1 MPAKYTKTYT
11 SEAEYMYDQAVS
23 TDLFDQTTYE
33 ELAKLGRAE
42 DFTYG
47 LAGTKTRKSDTFDK
61 SDYDLLHGEDKLD
74 YLLLEYYTEDKTSD
88 EYKAN
93 KEYFNKKVQDAVD
106 EKIYETLTTYERT
119 LGTIGGFLGSALN
132 EIVGIAEG
140 FLDAGAFL
148 VEGGLRL
155 EQDTEKADAVR
166 NFIKQDTLGY
176 TRNRAAIDRFV
187 KRATY
192 IDKNDVLSA
201 ADEVFKSIVQMA
213 PNIIGYAL
221 APVTGGASIVF
232 GNIIYYGSMA
242 GRGIEE
248 ELKKNPN
255 IDYSKLFAYAAI
267 STGIE
272 AGTEKLSAKMFGGN
286 TVDKMF
292 GVGGK
297 GVVQNALAKT
307 TLSVL
312 TEGEEELIAEMFNSV
327 FYNLLVDPNA
337 PLASMKDL
345 LNAAIIGGITGGV
358 MELGGVAFS
367 KRYVTTNDGKMM
379 RLKDAK
385 ASGLTKKDY
394 KKINKF
400 TTTQLFDDLN
410 NYQEELSQQTEL
422 DKLRSKHSNLSDA
435 DLQKNYATE
444 YKEAVVKDNIKAKTA
459 NEISLKLATLMDK
472 IGIQDF
478 TNAVKLLEDTE
489 NNRRARIS
497 QYTENLKND
506 KIGKRIELQGRLEFA
521 AENPGYSISVY
532 NHAELTNNER
542 YIMGEIE
549 KMYGKKALFVEYGS
563 KTGNPMENI
572 SASKNFVFIEKGLVD
587 KTSSQQVL
595 DTVVKNQLINE
606 IINTPGFL
614 TSSDFKK
621 LFEAVM
627 PKNAKYEQ
635 LKPQIKQYLLQNVLF
650 DDTCNRR
657 VLRMKFPLFAK
668 LFNKVTKI
676 AYNAANKKFV
686 GTHKPKGF
694 IGEQTKR
701 IAFNTLMK
709 VRKRFV
715 NNLIKNI
722 HNQEDVKVV
731 LRVMNMTPQ
740 ESQSFEDG
748 ITLPRI
754 NQEKYLLT
762 NKTLGRQTADFF
774 MWCSDMAKNIKPEE
788 LERSGGEIDFAR
800 LLDKTYFT
808 DTFLQ
813 YWEESWEN
821 ENGKSFEEAMW
832 EEAERNGIV
841 INTKNGEVY
850 TKILWSEVLS
860 DEAMDDLEESKSPGA
875 DAFEILSKY
884 KTLKDLLKPGAEELF
899 LWSESPENIKIDWFM
914 DLNKNYRGKATPNPD
929 GTITVSW
936 NVLADYSTVAN
947 TLIHEFVHAIAIEN
961 GWIPTG
967 TNVKTMAR
975 FAETMSTDDLLQI
988 ARKVY
993 GTEEKFRTKEEL
1005 IEKVSKIFY
1014 YFSVGEQIARA
1025 ERYALS
1031 PEYDSF
1037 YLEESY
1043 ENETLTLTGTGG
1055 FSKLNGKPFEIT
1067 LDFDV
1072 VYTQP
1077 APIISESRTLG
1088 IQTELAE
1095 KGIKNYEEAG
1105 FSKAFV
1111 EELTTNS
1118 RLNKADVVEY
1128 INNDEVGTEEATNK
1142 VINFYWPNNKHVK
1155 TIETA
1160 KKWFDKKVFFNQYSP
1175 FDVAYA
1181 YYLLRGDDDRFNQKK
1196 KLTLKEMALEVLCVE
1211 KNGKL
1216 VKDEEKAAA
1225 NAEIFSS
1232 AQDLI
1237 SRETNK
1243 HLLYTGILDADTT
1256 LTLDSIGKLIEKLA
1270 KGLGWVSDSGTYG
1283 FTEVGDTVESSD
1295 DSDSKSLSDY
1305 SQLDRWYAARLG
1317 QLEELSKEN
1326 PENYD
1331 YEKEIK
1337 AIEKIKSLEDDE
1349 AHARFKE
1356 EFGEEFEKI
1365 LAAAKTTTEKKSIK
1379 KRMEE
1384 ILAEVENEIETM
1396 FREKGTTIEKRVADD
1411 MLYFKEN
1418 NNSSEKK
1425 AKLLRQTEDKILVR
1439 QKQLFE
1445 EYFKTEPA
1453 DTEKLNAIVLGKEL
1467 IEQNKLDTSFTQD
1480 ELSDLADKYTNP
1492 QIVIDAFS
1500 RVINDANADS
1510 IYNKINSTENSA
1522 RFKRI
1527 YGEEKFK
1534 TIQNALKE
1542 LLPTIKSNDTKA
1554 IEERRKKLKQ
1564 ISQKLTMEE
1573 KIFVRES
1580 KAKSNSPLERQE
1592 YLDGLNKLM
1601 VKYGLASEKQTKQV
1615 KVSKFSKE
1623 VLDKFKEITNEDYY
1637 SLIENGDEKQI
1648 ENANKIIEDIVN
1660 EEKSQKQTV
1669 EKKEASKVVRK
1680 TLDEIE
1686 PVRKKQT
1693 KTFKDIGVD
1702 LNDKNAVVLTP
1713 YNKNKSPLENG
1724 FNLTDF
1730 LVKYVPQDWNA
1741 HAYSVVN
1748 EKKLYYTEKM
1758 RNKNAIDD
1766 LLKLAIIN
1774 NPELTIETIMNDLGY
1789 KYDKK
1794 DFVELESTIAKLKE
1808 SKKKTT
1814 EALKKRQSAK
1824 KKQPVV
1830 EVKTEPVKEKI
1841 ETKTEPI
1848 KEKVEIKKEPIKEKT
1863 EIKKELVKETKT
1875 TKPTHGEL
1883 DKDTRE
1889 KAKQQEKTPDK
1900 LPSDKNI
1907 KKKMDELLS
1916 FMGSETVSEYQGDFE
1931 NPVYTEALQKII
1943 AKNRSFFDSITADE
1957 YQALRQM
1964 LLVEE
1969 TTTADAALNLLI
1981 RFAYDNRFSENF
1993 KTISELIIKQHKRL
2007 ATFSGQ
2013 FLAGLSNT
2021 YGHHTVTSFVTEIKQ
2036 KHGTDVDITESD
2048 VVKMFPEIKSY
2059 SSYEDLLRKQ
2069 IDELSEKQKAT
2080 KDPFEKNKLRHQIEL
2095 KTIQLDALLDKDGT
2109 ALIDA
2114 MTQEM
2119 LEQDHDQYKTQ
2130 EKIATAYEQLIS
2142 KIVQDELNKINNPSV
2157 IGKGKFDKIGTG
2169 KFFEMLKGL
2178 NSFRYLAMLS
2188 SPATAIKN
2196 GLSNT
2201 GVAAL
2206 SAVSDKVGGWLENK
2220 TNWFLKTDTQIN
2232 FNGEFNETFSEYVEK
2247 KYGAKI
2253 SAETQGSKYT
2263 QSQQDKLRQE
2273 YAKAK
2278 DPLNKSKILS
2288 KIKSL
2293 EEKALSD
2300 ARWTQP
2306 KAMKNLKNMLAGA
2319 APQILL
2325 QAEQTLQ
2332 SMYKEKTFESLL
2344 QKINKTNPE
2353 LAALYQDC
2361 YSNSNTSLTS
2371 ILKLGEE
2378 LNVQLLDQANKDNIV
2393 NVALYRANKT
2403 FFKVDNWLTKL
2414 RGDLQKTH
2422 PGAVAL
2428 LDFIIPFARTTI
2440 NTTGFVID
2448 WSPIGVAKG
2457 IAKALQTKQMQLSDM
2472 ANTIEAYYK
2481 KEFKNIKQQEIK
2493 DNTPQGQEPETY
2505 VLSDKE
2511 FVEWFDTNAPKDV
2524 QQALNGDK
2532 KGLVKTYDQMVSDG
2546 KIPNGLVLANN
2557 PYARAYA
2564 TEAIANGVV
2573 GTVVMG
2579 LGLMLAKM
2587 VDAFDYEDEDDYLG
2601 PIIRI
2606 GDMKIALDALSPFTT
2621 MFAIGAMLGS
2631 KNIDDK
2637 LLTTLEVFA
2646 DNTVFSIIGSAISY
2660 SSSISDFIKN
2670 QSITTLQ
2677 QFVPAIFKTLTK
2689 IIDNSKKD
2697 KSGSY
2702 FEKLIKT
2709 TAANMPLFSNL
2720 VPNKINPYT
2729 GEIEK
2734 NYESGVLEGI
2744 TNALLPWGR
2753 VEVKSD
2759 FEKEAERL
2767 DNKTDGLAGWFE
2779 IDDVKYTLTGQ
2790 EREVYGKYKAEYIK
2804 NKYDAIVSGKE
2815 KVTVTTETGERKTT
2829 TYDKLTD
2836 KEKQNVLDQI
2846 YSSGSSTTRI
2856 KYWLDKNNM
2865 YITSNY
2871 DEYIRLKKQFNTSK
2885 IRYNQGWKKSKFV
2898 EV

>member
-33 ELAKLGRAE
+33 EMAKLGRAE

-61 SDYDLLHGEDKLD
+61 SEYDLLHGEDKLD

-88 EYKAN
+88 EYKSS
-93 KEYFNKKVQDAVD
+93 KEYFNKKIQDAVD
-106 EKIYETLTTYERT
+106 EKIYETLNTYERT
-119 LGTIGGFLGSALN
+119 VGTISGFLGSALN

-140 FLDAGAFL
+140 LLGVGGFV
-148 VEGGLRL
+148 VEGGFRL
-155 EQDTEKADAVR
+155 AKQTEAADAVR
-166 NFIKQDTLGY
+166 NFIKQDTTGY
-176 TRNRAAIDRFV
+176 SRNREAIDSFI

-192 IDKNDVLSA
+192 IDKNDVLSV
-201 ADEVFKSIVQMA
+201 ADGVVKSIAQML
-213 PNIIGYAL
+213 PSIVGYVL
-221 APVTGGASIVF
+221 APVTGGASIAV
-232 GNIIYYGSMA
+232 GDAIYYLSMA
-242 GRGIEE
+242 GRGVEE
-248 ELKKNPN
+248 ELKTNPN
-255 IDYSKLFAYAAI
+255 IDYGKLFAYSAI

-272 AGTEKLSAKMFGGN
+272 IGTEKLSAKMFGGN
-286 TVDKMF
+286 MVDKLF
-292 GVGGK
+292 GFGGK
-297 GVVQNALAKT
+297 GVVQNSLAKT

-345 LNAAIIGGITGGV
+345 VNAALIGGITGGV
-358 MELGGVAFS
+358 MELGGVALS

-379 RLKDAK
+379 LLKDAK

-400 TTTQLFDDLN
+400 TTTQLFEDLS

-422 DKLRSKHSNLSDA
+422 DKLRSKHSNMSDA

-444 YKEAVVKDNIKAKTA
+444 YEEAIVKDDTRAKTA

-472 IGIQDF
+472 IGVQDF
-478 TNAVKLLEDTE
+478 ANAVKLLEDTE
-489 NNRRARIS
+489 NNRRVRIS
-497 QYTENLKND
+497 QYAENLKND
-506 KIGKRIELQGRLEFA
+506 KIGKRIELQGKLEFA

-542 YIMGEIE
+542 YILGEIA
-549 KMYGKKALFVEYGS
+549 KMYGKKALFVDYGS

-614 TSSDFKK
+614 TASDFKN
-621 LFEAVM
+621 LFDAVM
-627 PKNAKYEQ
+627 PKNTKYEQ

-657 VLRMKFPLFAK
+657 VLRMRFPLFAK
-668 LFNKVTKI
+668 LFNKVTKT
-676 AYNAANKKFV
+676 AYDAANKKFV

-709 VRKRFV
+709 VRKRFLDNARKV
-715 NNLIKNI
+715 IKT
-722 HNQEDVKVV
+722 QEDAEVCTRTLMLSK
-731 LRVMNMTPQ
+731 T
-740 ESQSFEDG
+740 ESQ
-748 ITLPRI
+748 
-754 NQEKYLLT
+754 KLLT
-762 NKTLGRQTADFF
+762 EREEPIALSDRFLVTNKRIGRTQADKAELFAELAHMIRPEFLRDSGVVDFTRIYDPFYYKDEVSRIYRDSVAAKFGISFSQYIWEFIDAFDITIHPISGEIGTKLYWTEVISQEFEKDFTSPITDRATLRRKYQTLDDILNTSAMRDLLWMWDPSEIEITWISDDDPNLCGYMEYSETAD
-774 MWCSDMAKNIKPEE
+774 
-788 LERSGGEIDFAR
+788 GEIFPPRVYLNEKAETTDRIGDVLHELVHVVA
-800 LLDKTYFT
+800 LD
-808 DTFLQ
+808 
-813 YWEESWEN
+813 
-821 ENGKSFEEAMW
+821 NG
-832 EEAERNGIV
+832 G
-841 INTKNGEVY
+841 
-850 TKILWSEVLS
+850 
-860 DEAMDDLEESKSPGA
+860 
-875 DAFEILSKY
+875 
-884 KTLKDLLKPGAEELF
+884 
-899 LWSESPENIKIDWFM
+899 
-914 DLNKNYRGKATPNPD
+914 
-929 GTITVSW
+929 
-936 NVLADYSTVAN
+936 
-947 TLIHEFVHAIAIEN
+947 
-961 GWIPTG
+961 IPTG
-967 TNVKTMAR
+967 TNQKDCAVIVDHLTNK
-975 FAETMSTDDLLQI
+975 QI
-988 ARKVY
+988 AELAKKMY
-993 GTEEKFRTKEEL
+993 GEAVHDFKTVSEFK
-1005 IEKVSKIFY
+1005 EKVAFGLY
-1014 YFSVGEQIARA
+1014 YYNAGEQLARSDKRA
-1025 ERYALS
+1025 MS
-1031 PEYDSF
+1031 PDYDSF
-1037 YLEESY
+1037 YLI
-1043 ENETLTLTGTGG
+1043 ENYDSITIIGTGSFERIG
-1055 FSKLNGKPFEIT
+1055 GTRFKVDVPLREFPRGKRS
-1067 LDFDV
+1067 
-1072 VYTQP
+1072 
-1077 APIISESRTLG
+1077 SEARTLG

-1105 FSKAFV
+1105 FSKEFIG
-1111 EELTTNS
+1111 ELNTNPKI
-1118 RLNKADVVEY
+1118 NKSTIRPMIDANE
-1128 INNDEVGTEEATNK
+1128 IGTEEATNK
-1142 VINFYWPNNKHVK
+1142 IIEYYWPNNKNIKSVK
-1155 TIETA
+1155 DIKKWLDETKYA
-1160 KKWFDKKVFFNQYSP
+1160 KKFNL
-1175 FDVAYA
+1175 FEIAYA
-1181 YYLLRGDDDRFNQKK
+1181 YYMRHINDVEEDANGNIVSVNKTKTISPKTILLDVVAEKIENGKIYYDKNKINENKALLASAKELLNRENNKNNLVSALLDEDISFTLESIGNFAK
-1196 KLTLKEMALEVLCVE
+1196 KLQK
-1211 KNGKL
+1211 GL
-1216 VKDEEKAAA
+1216 VFNDAQKGIDVVADTVSTSSDEE
-1225 NAEIFSS
+1225 F
-1232 AQDLI
+1232 
-1237 SRETNK
+1237 
-1243 HLLYTGILDADTT
+1243 
-1256 LTLDSIGKLIEKLA
+1256 
-1270 KGLGWVSDSGTYG
+1270 
-1283 FTEVGDTVESSD
+1283 
-1295 DSDSKSLSDY
+1295 SLSDVQAAKEWQQQKD
-1305 SQLDRWYAARLG
+1305 SSGERKAEMTAQSLKDNQAKDFTNLLSRVGKNEKGFEELDSMLNIKQRIEDKALGTILSEKGYARL
-1317 QLEELSKEN
+1317 LELYTDPETFIDALMGVYTDEN
-1326 PENYD
+1326 GY
-1331 YEKEIK
+1331 
-1337 AIEKIKSLEDDE
+1337 AI
-1349 AHARFKE
+1349 
-1356 EFGEEFEKI
+1356 
-1365 LAAAKTTTEKKSIK
+1365 
-1379 KRMEE
+1379 
-1384 ILAEVENEIETM
+1384 
-1396 FREKGTTIEKRVADD
+1396 
-1411 MLYFKEN
+1411 
-1418 NNSSEKK
+1418 
-1425 AKLLRQTEDKILVR
+1425 
-1439 QKQLFE
+1439 
-1445 EYFKTEPA
+1445 
-1453 DTEKLNAIVLGKEL
+1453 
-1467 IEQNKLDTSFTQD
+1467 QNK
-1480 ELSDLADKYTNP
+1480 
-1492 QIVIDAFS
+1492 I
-1500 RVINDANADS
+1500 
-1510 IYNKINSTENSA
+1510 
-1522 RFKRI
+1522 
-1527 YGEEKFK
+1527 
-1534 TIQNALKE
+1534 
-1542 LLPTIKSNDTKA
+1542 
-1554 IEERRKKLKQ
+1554 
-1564 ISQKLTMEE
+1564 
-1573 KIFVRES
+1573 
-1580 KAKSNSPLERQE
+1580 
-1592 YLDGLNKLM
+1592 
-1601 VKYGLASEKQTKQV
+1601 
-1615 KVSKFSKE
+1615 
-1623 VLDKFKEITNEDYY
+1623 
-1637 SLIENGDEKQI
+1637 
-1648 ENANKIIEDIVN
+1648 
-1660 EEKSQKQTV
+1660 
-1669 EKKEASKVVRK
+1669 
-1680 TLDEIE
+1680 
-1686 PVRKKQT
+1686 T
-1693 KTFKDIGVD
+1693 KTFKDRLIAFYGEE
-1702 LNDKNAVVLTP
+1702 K
-1713 YNKNKSPLENG
+1713 YNKI
-1724 FNLTDF
+1724 
-1730 LVKYVPQDWNA
+1730 
-1741 HAYSVVN
+1741 
-1748 EKKLYYTEKM
+1748 
-1758 RNKNAIDD
+1758 R
-1766 LLKLAIIN
+1766 
-1774 NPELTIETIMNDLGY
+1774 
-1789 KYDKK
+1789 
-1794 DFVELESTIAKLKE
+1794 
-1808 SKKKTT
+1808 
-1814 EALKKRQSAK
+1814 EALKELIPEEKSNSVKTVEKLKTTLKGFKTLSNDEKTMVRGDDYKTFTPKQMQEHIEKLENLVK
-1824 KKQPVV
+1824 KHKTQQKMSVEKTEAVVQEQKSVSDIQKEIKKTVSEKTKEQKPVV
-1830 EVKTEPVKEKI
+1830 EPK
-1841 ETKTEPI
+1841 
-1848 KEKVEIKKEPIKEKT
+1848 
-1863 EIKKELVKETKT
+1863 
-1875 TKPTHGEL
+1875 TKPVEEPKTTHGEL

-1907 KKKMDELLS
+1907 KNKMAELLS
-1916 FMGSETVSEYQGDFE
+1916 FMGSETASEYQGDFE

-1943 AKNRSFFDSITADE
+1943 SKNRSFFDSITADE

-1993 KTISELIIKQHKRL
+1993 NTISELIIKQHKRL

-2036 KHGTDVDITESD
+2036 KHGTDVDITEKD
-2048 VVKMFPEIKSY
+2048 VVEMFPEIKSY
-2059 SSYEDLLRKQ
+2059 SSYEDLLRKE

-2109 ALIDA
+2109 SLIDA
-2114 MTQEM
+2114 ITQEM

-2130 EKIATAYEQLIS
+2130 EKIATAYEHLIS

-2293 EEKALSD
+2293 EERALSD

-2344 QKINKTNPE
+2344 EKIKKTNPD

-2361 YSNSNTSLTS
+2361 YSNSDTSLTS
-2371 ILKLGEE
+2371 TLKLGEE

-2573 GTVVMG
+2573 GTAVIA
-2579 LGLMLAKM
+2579 LGIILARL

-2606 GDMKIALDALSPFTT
+2606 GDMKIALDAMSPFTT

-2660 SSSISDFIKN
+2660 SSNISDFIKN

-2709 TAANMPLFSNL
+2709 TAANMPMFSYL

-2734 NYESGVLEGI
+2734 NYETGILEGI

-2767 DNKTDGLAGWFE
+2767 ENKTDGLAGWFE
-2779 IDDVKYTLTGQ
+2779 IDGTKYTLTGQ

-2815 KVTVTTETGERKTT
+2815 KVTVTTETGDRKTT

-2885 IRYNQGWKKSKFV
+2885 IRYNQVWKKSKFV